1 MELSLLD
8 NFENDIVFEIVQNHK
23 DDILK
28 FIHVLDY
35 INSKGLTIG
44 TFHEKTKI
52 TDYVSTNF
60 SNFLNDINPIIHFA
74 KEFKNQNSLTIDSL
88 SKKIKIQNNY
98 SFDKILITGP
108 STGAQELILE
118 DFFVNDATSE
128 KATKGDSCTL
138 KVPFRIR
145 LSDKMYKIVEN

>member
-1 MELSLLD
+1 MLS
-8 NFENDIVFEIVQNHK
+8 VQ
-23 DDILK
+23 
-28 FIHVLDY
+28 
-35 INSKGLTIG
+35 GLG
-44 TFHEKTKI
+44 LHHAGNYLFR
-52 TDYVSTNF
+52 DTNF
-60 SNFLNDINPIIHFA
+60 
-74 KEFKNQNSLTIDSL
+74 TI
-88 SKKIKIQNNY
+88 KKG
-98 SFDKILITGP
+98 DKILITGP